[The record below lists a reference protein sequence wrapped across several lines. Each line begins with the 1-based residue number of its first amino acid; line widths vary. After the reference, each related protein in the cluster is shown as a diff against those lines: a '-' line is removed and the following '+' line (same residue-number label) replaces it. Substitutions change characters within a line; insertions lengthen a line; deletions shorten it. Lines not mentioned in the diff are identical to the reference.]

1 MLVKILPC
9 PKLRLWAVT
18 NCTSLV
24 EIGARSIGQFLLLS
38 VFCCCRVHE
47 EKLVHRVHRLNVG
60 NRDYKDPLDQLVH
73 KDDQV
78 HKDNQVQTANLDN
91 KVH

>member
-1 MLVKILPC
+1 M
-9 PKLRLWAVT
+9 
-18 NCTSLV
+18 
-24 EIGARSIGQFLLLS
+24 
-38 VFCCCRVHE
+38 FCCCRVHE

-78 HKDNQVQTANLDN
+78 HKDNQVQTVNLDN